1 MLNSELSAASRRSR
15 HCCRSLS
22 LIHKISICTN
32 VNTWLLRIFD
42 KCQTFEVESSTST
55 GSPTSPS
62 ELLTTSFD
70 LNIFS
75 TLSSILDFWR
85 LIISVNI
92 SYKLENNYAPD
103 KAPNAS
109 VARFKV
115 RLGPYSQQNT
125 GNIAVSWIQAK
136 VDVLPIFLEF
146 L

>member
-1 MLNSELSAASRRSR
+1 
-15 HCCRSLS
+15 
-22 LIHKISICTN
+22 
-32 VNTWLLRIFD
+32 
-42 KCQTFEVESSTST
+42 
-55 GSPTSPS
+55 
-62 ELLTTSFD
+62 
-70 LNIFS
+70 
-75 TLSSILDFWR
+75 
-85 LIISVNI
+85 VNI